1 MERWRAST
9 IAIKTIARNPTLKP
23 ATALKTTHRPGNQ
36 RTGSPR
42 NRYPPQTTHRKPP
55 TANHPPQITTA
66 NHYRKSLP
74 QTLIEN
80 H

>member
-36 RTGSPR
+36 RTGSPG
-42 NRYPPQTTHRKPP
+42 NYHPPQTT
-55 TANHPPQITTA
+55 TANHPQ
-66 NHYRKSLP
+66 